1 MPQYGWH
8 ELLSAWSR
16 ELIDIAEEDDELR
29 EELSPEIAATG
40 WLGFPGATDE
50 QITAAEDRLCVA
62 LPPSY
67 REFLQVTNGWRFPKF
82 FLRRMW
88 STEEI
93 DWLAVLDQEGI
104 EAWQSGEEYIAG
116 EDHSLPSTPDAEYFD
131 YDEDGVATSSDMRS
145 TYLQSALMVS
155 EREWNGTGVY
165 LLIPEVVTP
174 EGEWEAWFWAHWIP
188 GAVRFRS
195 FWDMMRHEY
204 KTDIRLKRNQ

>member
-1 MPQYGWH
+1 MPQYGWR

-29 EELSPEIAATG
+29 EELSPEVAATG

-50 QITAAEDRLCVA
+50 QITAAEDRLSVA

-67 REFLQVTNGWRFPKF
+67 REFLQATNGWRFPKF

-116 EDHSLPSTPDAEYFD
+116 E
-131 YDEDGVATSSDMRS
+131 
-145 TYLQSALMVS
+145 
-155 EREWNGTGVY
+155 
-165 LLIPEVVTP
+165 
-174 EGEWEAWFWAHWIP
+174 
-188 GAVRFRS
+188 
-195 FWDMMRHEY
+195 
-204 KTDIRLKRNQ
+204 